1 MKKIFVLLFIS
12 TLFLAGC
19 DSYLDRQ
26 PDDALTSDSIWEKRN
41 TTMQYLWNVYS
52 WIPND
57 ADPASNNDA
66 MDANVSDETSAS
78 FPNSRFGRYMFETQ
92 TPDDTFTGSKY
103 RNMYYGIR
111 EAGIFMENV
120 DRCPELTADQ
130 KKQYKAEA
138 RFLRAY
144 YYFYIMKNYGPTF
157 FNGEDSYGLLAED
170 INKVDR
176 TDWQTL
182 VTWVC
187 GQLDQAA
194 ADLPTSV
201 DAVSELGRATKGMAL
216 AIKARLLL
224 YSARPLFNG
233 QVYINEDGTM
243 TESHMYDDVKD
254 LHGKHLFNIKYDESR
269 WADAAK
275 AAKDVIDL
283 GTYALVNS
291 STKADNR
298 ERALENFSI
307 LFVDDLTNNEIIFPF
322 MRGGATWRNRAFP
335 QWMIDG
341 VDGWASICPTQ
352 KLVDA
357 FAMSNGVY
365 PVKTE
370 YWDTKDYAHGKNVDL
385 ANEAH
390 VDSKAGYSESGSVN
404 MKNPL
409 LAVAVPEQAAER
421 VTPNQFADREARFYR
436 NVGWS
441 GMQWVAGNANVK
453 TDLEYYSNGQN
464 AWPSANNV
472 PPTGYLAL
480 KWYSPKINPLQSW
493 GTITWPIVRLAN
505 VYLDYIEAL
514 NEYDPTNADIEKY
527 WNEIRNRAGVPD
539 IFTVYPEIKG
549 DKNLQRKYIRRE
561 RMVEL
566 CFECHRYADIR
577 TWMTAESARSGY
589 TIGCNVKAGND
600 NIDGAY
606 WQRREIGLEQY
617 GYGETYV
624 YGPRKFT
631 KKSYLEPFETAEVN
645 RVPALRN
652 SQNLGW

>member
-1 MKKIFVLLFIS
+1 MKRIFILLSIAALS
-12 TLFLAGC
+12 LTAC

-26 PDDALTSDSIWEKRN
+26 PDDALTSDTIWEKRN

-57 ADPASNNDA
+57 ADPCSNNDA
-66 MDANVSDETSAS
+66 FDACVSDETSGS

-92 TPDDTFTGSKY
+92 TPDDTYTSTKY

-120 DRCPELTADQ
+120 DRCPELTAEQ
-130 KKQYKAEA
+130 IKEYKAEA

-157 FNGEDSYGLLAED
+157 FNGETSYETLDKDVNE
-170 INKVDR
+170 VDR
-176 TDWQTL
+176 TAWQPL
-182 VTWVC
+182 VDWVC

-194 ADLPTSV
+194 ADLP
-201 DAVSELGRATKGMAL
+201 DARDASSELGRATKGAAL

-233 QVYINEDGTM
+233 QVYIGEDGSITP
-243 TESHMYDDVKD
+243 SHMYDGIKNRD
-254 LHGKHLFNIKYDESR
+254 GEQLFNTTYDESR
-269 WADAAK
+269 WEVAAK
-275 AAKDVIDL
+275 AAKAVIDL
-283 GTYALVNS
+283 PTYALVNS
-291 STKADNR
+291 STKTSDL
-298 ERALENFSI
+298 ERGLENLTK
-307 LFVDDLTNNEIIFPF
+307 LFVDDLDNKEIIFPF

-357 FAMSNGVY
+357 FAMADGVY

-370 YWDTKDYAHGKNVDL
+370 YWDTDAYAHGKNVDVENP
-385 ANEAH
+385 AQ
-390 VDSKAGYSESGSVN
+390 VDPKAGYTESGSVN

-409 LAVAVPEQAAER
+409 LAVTVPEKAADR
-421 VTPNQFADREARFYR
+421 ATPNQFANREARFYR

-453 TDLEYYSNGQN
+453 TDLEYYTNGQN

-480 KWYSPKINPLQSW
+480 KWYAPTISPLQGW
-493 GTITWPIVRLAN
+493 GTITWPIVRLGK
-505 VYLDYIEAL
+505 V
-514 NEYDPTNADIEKY
+514 
-527 WNEIRNRAGVPD
+527 
-539 IFTVYPEIKG
+539 
-549 DKNLQRKYIRRE
+549 
-561 RMVEL
+561 
-566 CFECHRYADIR
+566 
-577 TWMTAESARSGY
+577 
-589 TIGCNVKAGND
+589 
-600 NIDGAY
+600 
-606 WQRREIGLEQY
+606 
-617 GYGETYV
+617 
-624 YGPRKFT
+624 
-631 KKSYLEPFETAEVN
+631 
-645 RVPALRN
+645 
-652 SQNLGW
+652 

>member
-1 MKKIFVLLFIS
+1 MKKIFILIFAASFSLV
-12 TLFLAGC
+12 AC
-19 DSYLDRQ
+19 DKYLDRQ
-26 PDDALTSDSIWEKRN
+26 PDDALTSDTIWEKRN

-57 ADPASNNDA
+57 ADPASNNEA
-66 MDANVSDETSAS
+66 FDANVSDETSAS
-78 FPNSRFGRYMFETQ
+78 FPNARFGRYMFETQ
-92 TPDDTFTGSKY
+92 TPDDTFTATKY

-120 DRCPELTADQ
+120 DRCPELTSAQ
-130 KKQYKAEA
+130 KDEYKAEA

-157 FNGEDSYGLLAED
+157 FNGDTSYEVLSKD
-170 INKVDR
+170 VNTVDR
-176 TDWQTL
+176 CAWQPL
-182 VTWVC
+182 VDWVC
-187 GQLDQAA
+187 NELDEAA
-194 ADLPTSV
+194 AGLPDTR
-201 DAVSELGRATKGMAL
+201 DASSELGRATKGAAL
-216 AIKARLLL
+216 SIKARLLL

-233 QVYINEDGTM
+233 QVYIGEDGSITP
-243 TESHMYDDVKD
+243 SHMYDNVKD
-254 LHGKHLFNIKYDESR
+254 REGNPLFNITYDEKR
-269 WADAAK
+269 WEVAAK
-275 AAKDVIDL
+275 AAKAVIDIPV
-283 GTYALVNS
+283 YSLVNS
-291 STKADNR
+291 STNTNNL
-298 ERALENFSI
+298 ERGLENLTK
-307 LFVDDLTNNEIIFPF
+307 LFVDDLANSEIIFPF

-357 FAMSNGVY
+357 FAMADGVY

-370 YWDTKDYAHGKNVDL
+370 YWDTDAYAQGKNVD
-385 ANEAH
+385 
-390 VDSKAGYSESGSVN
+390 VDDPNQVDTRAAYAETGSVN

-409 LAVAVPEQAAER
+409 LAVTVPEKAANR
-421 VTPNQFADREARFYR
+421 ATPAQFANREARFYR

-453 TDLEYYSNGQN
+453 TDLEYYTNGQN

-480 KWYSPKINPLQSW
+480 KWYAPSISPLQSW

-514 NEYDPTNADIEKY
+514 NEYDPTNSDIEKY
-527 WNEIRNRAGVPD
+527 WNMIRNRAGVPD
-539 IFTVYPEIKG
+539 IFTLYPGIKG

-566 CFECHRYADIR
+566 CFECMRYADIR
-577 TWMTAESARSGY
+577 TWMTAEKDRSGY
-589 TIGCNVKAGND
+589 TIGCNVKATND
-600 NIDGAY
+600 NIDGAF
-606 WQRREIGLEQY
+606 WQRVEIGKEEY
-617 GYGETYV
+617 GYGETYRF
-624 YGPRKFT
+624 GPRKFT

-652 SQNLGW
+652 DQNLGW